1 MLSKV
6 RRRFRETRCRLV
18 DWDRHLVY
26 VHVGKC
32 GGRSLERAIK
42 RSPTVRQQ
50 FRLVSRVHG
59 PQPPIHARS
68 RYLIVLR
75 NPVARTLSAFNWR
88 YKLVVVDGKRP
99 GWPGEREALAKYE
112 TLNALA
118 EALYRDGELVAEVAA
133 DFATIGHF
141 GKNITYYLSDLTAG
155 IRPDQVYGVVV
166 TERMEADAQR
176 LLGVDSLERV
186 HENSTTVSEAQR
198 HLSETARENLR
209 RILAPDYD
217 TIRAVDRLRPLDDD
231 ARDILLA

>member
-42 RSPTVRQQ
+42 RSPRVRGRFQ
-50 FRLVSRVHG
+50 LVSRVHG

-68 RYLIVLR
+68 RYFIVLR

-88 YKLVVVDGKRP
+88 YKLVVAERTQLGVT
-99 GWPGEREALAKYE
+99 GEREALAKYA

-118 EALYRDGELVAEVAA
+118 EALYRDGELVPEVAA
-133 DFATIGHF
+133 EFATIGHLR
-141 GKNITYYLSDLTAG
+141 KNISYYLSDLVGTA
-155 IRPDQVYGVVV
+155 RPEQIFGVVV
-166 TERMEADAQR
+166 TERMEADAQC
-176 LLGVDSLERV
+176 LLGVDGLQRV
-186 HENSTTVSEAQR
+186 HENSSTVPEAQR
-198 HLSETARENLR
+198 HLSATARANLR
-209 RILAPDYD
+209 RILAAEYE
-217 TIRAVDRLRPLDDD
+217 TIRALDRLHPLDDA
-231 ARDILLA
+231 AREILLA